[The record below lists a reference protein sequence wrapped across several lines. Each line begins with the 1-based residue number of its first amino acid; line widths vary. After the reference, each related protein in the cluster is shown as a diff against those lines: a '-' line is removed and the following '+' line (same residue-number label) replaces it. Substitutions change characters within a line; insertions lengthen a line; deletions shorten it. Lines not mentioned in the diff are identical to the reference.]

1 MVLQDLS
8 TQLTELH
15 RISIDLSKSQSFD
28 ELCYKAIESG
38 LSCLGFERLSFWYVD
53 KDNLNYLKGS
63 FGTDEKGRIR
73 DERDIRILITEN
85 NLSDS
90 LQAGELFINY
100 QKDHPLR
107 NHLGE
112 IIGRGDIAI
121 AGLWDGNKYIGCI
134 IADNF
139 LSKKEIDQTQRD
151 LLLIYGRT
159 LGNLSTLKLAEE
171 DLKSHERFE
180 RILKEI
186 TRVSIEQTD
195 IRQMV
200 HSLENLLR
208 HLFRGISC
216 RIYLRDQFFSSI
228 FTYTDREMTLF
239 QKYRNLNDKLILSDI
254 EGFSSILLLPIT
266 SADKHNG
273 LILIT
278 LDKEKTS
285 INQEMGR
292 AEQVVWQISLAVQKA
307 RLFEETRKLSTI
319 DELTGISNRRHLF
332 QLAERE
338 IARSLRKKSA
348 LSLIMVDIDSFKP
361 FNDTFGHLSGDKVLR
376 AVADKLQDGLRDM
389 DILGRYG
396 GEEFVIIL
404 PDTDREKAWT
414 AAQRLLMLVREMDNP
429 LTGSGMT
436 LTISAGISFLSQKD
450 PRLKKMLDEADIAL
464 YKAKNQGRNC
474 SVIFSDK

>member
-1 MVLQDLS
+1 
-8 TQLTELH
+8 
-15 RISIDLSKSQSFD
+15 
-28 ELCYKAIESG
+28 
-38 LSCLGFERLSFWYVD
+38 
-53 KDNLNYLKGS
+53 
-63 FGTDEKGRIR
+63 
-73 DERDIRILITEN
+73 
-85 NLSDS
+85 
-90 LQAGELFINY
+90 
-100 QKDHPLR
+100 
-107 NHLGE
+107 
-112 IIGRGDIAI
+112 
-121 AGLWDGNKYIGCI
+121 
-134 IADNF
+134 
-139 LSKKEIDQTQRD
+139 
-151 LLLIYGRT
+151 
-159 LGNLSTLKLAEE
+159 
-171 DLKSHERFE
+171 
-180 RILKEI
+180 
-186 TRVSIEQTD
+186 
-195 IRQMV
+195 
-200 HSLENLLR
+200 
-208 HLFRGISC
+208 
-216 RIYLRDQFFSSI
+216 
-228 FTYTDREMTLF
+228 MTLF